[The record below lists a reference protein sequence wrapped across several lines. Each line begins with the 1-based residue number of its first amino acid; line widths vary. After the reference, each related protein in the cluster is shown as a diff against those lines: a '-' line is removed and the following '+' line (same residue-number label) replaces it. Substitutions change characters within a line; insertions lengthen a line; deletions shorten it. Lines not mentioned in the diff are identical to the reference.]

1 VKSIRYLAE
10 ARAEFLHEIQYFA
23 RFSPRVAGSFD
34 LAVQQA
40 EAQIA
45 EFPEMGSPYRH
56 GTRRVLLPGRFK
68 FALVY
73 AVVADEVVIV
83 AVAPFRRRPG
93 YWKARVPT

>member
-23 RFSPRVAGSFD
+23 RFSP
-34 LAVQQA
+34 
-40 EAQIA
+40 
-45 EFPEMGSPYRH
+45 
-56 GTRRVLLPGRFK
+56 RVLLPGRFK

-93 YWKARVPT
+93 NWKARVPT